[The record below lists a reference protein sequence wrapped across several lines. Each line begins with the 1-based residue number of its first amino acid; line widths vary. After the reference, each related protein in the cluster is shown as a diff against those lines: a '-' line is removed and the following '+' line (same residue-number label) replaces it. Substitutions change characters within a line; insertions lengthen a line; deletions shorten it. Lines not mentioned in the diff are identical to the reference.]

1 MAVSLLP
8 TSVGNERSSGV
19 DRFQGI
25 TSRWLPRA
33 STSCA
38 GSSRKVP
45 LHAEARTVLAAWLG
59 DRARL
64 LEELAARGR
73 PAAPAEQAALWLS
86 RRGRRLTTRAI
97 ELVVRTL
104 GAEAGLEEELS
115 AHVLRHTCFTNLRRA
130 GVDLVRIAA
139 WPGTPAWTPRGATP
153 CRPRPTGRPRST
165 ASGSRTDNGY

>member
-1 MAVSLLP
+1 MMAVTCTGMAVSLLP

-86 RRGRRLTTRAI
+86 RRGRRLTTREIA
-97 ELVVRTL
+97 LVARTL
-104 GAEAGLEEELS
+104 GPAADLEAALS
-115 AHVLRHTCFTNLRRA
+115 AHVLRNTYSN
-130 GVDLVRIAA
+130 
-139 WPGTPAWTPRGATP
+139 TP
-153 CRPRPTGRPRST
+153 
-165 ASGSRTDNGY
+165 

>member
-1 MAVSLLP
+1 MMAVSLLP

-97 ELVVRTL
+97 ELVVRT
-104 GAEAGLEEELS
+104 
-115 AHVLRHTCFTNLRRA
+115 RRA

>member
-1 MAVSLLP
+1 MMAVTSTGMAVSLLP

-45 LHAEARTVLAAWLG
+45 LHAEARAVLAAWLG

-73 PAAPAEQAALWLS
+73 P
-86 RRGRRLTTRAI
+86 RRP
-97 ELVVRTL
+97 
-104 GAEAGLEEELS
+104 S
-115 AHVLRHTCFTNLRRA
+115 RA
-130 GVDLVRIAA
+130 GGAVAVAPWQEADH
-139 WPGTPAWTPRGATP
+139 PR
-153 CRPRPTGRPRST
+153 
-165 ASGSRTDNGY
+165 D

>member
-1 MAVSLLP
+1 MMAVTCTGMAVSLLP

-59 DRARL
+59 DRA
-64 LEELAARGR
+64 AAG
-73 PAAPAEQAALWLS
+73 
-86 RRGRRLTTRAI
+86 
-97 ELVVRTL
+97 
-104 GAEAGLEEELS
+104 GA
-115 AHVLRHTCFTNLRRA
+115 RRA
-130 GVDLVRIAA
+130 R
-139 WPGTPAWTPRGATP
+139 PPRRPSRAGGAVAVAP
-153 CRPRPTGRPRST
+153 WQEADHPR
-165 ASGSRTDNGY
+165 D

>member
-1 MAVSLLP
+1 MMAVTCTGMAVSLLP

-115 AHVLRHTCFTNLRRA
+115 AHVLHQPAPRR
-130 GVDLVRIAA
+130 
-139 WPGTPAWTPRGATP
+139 
-153 CRPRPTGRPRST
+153 GRPGQDRRLAGHARLDTTRRYTLPSE
-165 ASGSRTDNGY
+165 ADRQAAIDSIRIED